1 MNHWLIAPPAL
12 TAVVARLFK
21 TYRGEAAGA
30 VRVGGPSA
38 AFAEI
43 VDADPEELPRNIRE
57 FFYPLLGCISRA
69 VLAAE
74 KRFGREAAV
83 ILLVQML
90 LVIIAHNIK
99 MVNIA

>member
-1 MNHWLIAPPAL
+1 M
-12 TAVVARLFK
+12 
-21 TYRGEAAGA
+21 
-30 VRVGGPSA
+30 GGPSA